1 MKNLKTLFTIAL
13 AMITIIGCT
22 PETPETPQA
31 YVASNP
37 SPVFNNADGVLAAFQ
52 TLSYQTIAGFET
64 DIKADVATGVFF
76 NTSNTYYD
84 GGLVKVNTH
93 DLTMQTNNSYA
104 SVSQSTTTLDLDF
117 GSAGN
122 RWEVAGSANVPVIDH
137 TTIRGMPSNVK
148 FSTEIKT
155 VNTANDLTVSIVS
168 APNTCDSIL
177 YLVAGN
183 DKTLA
188 KTVYRNVTSVTFSA
202 ADLNDFTGSGVVQV
216 APYNFE
222 FSQENGKIIYYI
234 NEKVI
239 SSLVT
244 FE

>member
-1 MKNLKTLFTIAL
+1 MKNLKTLLAIAI
-13 AMITIIGCT
+13 AIITIIGCK
-22 PETPETPQA
+22 PEAPEQPQP
-31 YVASNP
+31 YTASNP
-37 SPVFNNADGVLAAFQ
+37 SPVFNNANGVLAAVQ

-64 DIKADVATGVFF
+64 DIKADVATGIFL
-76 NTSNTYYD
+76 NTNDTYYD

-93 DLTMQTNNSYA
+93 DLTKQTNNSYA
-104 SVSQSTTTLDLDF
+104 SVSQNSATVDLDF
-117 GSAGN
+117 GSTGN
-122 RWEVAGSANVPVIDH
+122 HWEVAGSANVPVIDH
-137 TTIRGMPSNVK
+137 TTTRGMPSNVK

-183 DKTLA
+183 NKTLT
-188 KTVYRNVTSVTFSA
+188 KTVFRSVTSVTFSA
-202 ADLNDFTGSGVVQV
+202 ADLNGFTGSGVVQV

-222 FSQENGKIIYYI
+222 FSQENGKVIYYI